1 MKNRKIFFAFSTIL
15 ILIGLGAMIYNHMQG
30 EDILNFDIE
39 FKGGTVLH
47 LDLEQ
52 QFNIETDI
60 RPLVEEFFGSAV
72 IQEVPGTYEVIITTQ
87 ETDQQSRQQFV
98 EQLKVNFGLTN
109 NIILAEDSVSPTI
122 SPEIQRNAVNA
133 VLLGSFLMLI
143 YIWIR
148 FQDFKFGAA
157 AVLALIHDVL
167 IMIGVYAVFRIPL
180 NNSFIAAIL
189 TIIGY
194 SINDT
199 IIVFDRIREN
209 RKLISGHDEA
219 IVTISIKQTLTRSIN
234 TSITTLIMV
243 SSLYIFGTSSVREFA
258 FPLVIGTISGTYS
271 SIFIASPIWYE
282 LRKLTRNKNQKKNTK
297 EPDPQNA

>member
-1 MKNRKIFFAFSTIL
+1 MKNRMAFFGLSL
-15 ILIGLGAMIYNHMQG
+15 VLIGIGFGFMIFNFVRG
-30 EDILNFDIE
+30 NDILNYDIE

-47 LDLEQ
+47 LDVGGA
-52 QFNIETDI
+52 FSIEEDI
-60 RPLVEEFFGSAV
+60 RPLVEEYFEAGV

-87 ETDQQSRQQFV
+87 VTDQNLRQEFV
-98 EQLKVNFGLTN
+98 EQIKGHFGLTG

-133 VLLGSFLMLI
+133 VVLGSVLMLI
-143 YIWIR
+143 YIWVR

-157 AVLALIHDVL
+157 AVIALVHDVL
-167 IMIGVYAVFRIPL
+167 IMLGVYAVFRIPI

-209 RKLISGHDEA
+209 RK
-219 IVTISIKQTLTRSIN
+219 IVGGDDNDIINLSIKQTITRSIN

-243 SSLYIFGTSSVREFA
+243 TSLWIFGTSSVQEFA

-271 SIFIASPIWYE
+271 SIFIASPVWGE
-282 LRKLTRNKNQKKNTK
+282 LRRFTREKK
-297 EPDPQNA
+297 PA